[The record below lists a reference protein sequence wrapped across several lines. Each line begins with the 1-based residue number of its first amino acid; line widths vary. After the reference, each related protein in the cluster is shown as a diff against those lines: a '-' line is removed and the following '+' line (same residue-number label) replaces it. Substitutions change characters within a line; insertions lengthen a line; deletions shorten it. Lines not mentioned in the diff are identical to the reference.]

1 MTAAQPALAQGVLEM
16 HPKGFGFLRDP
27 AKSYAPKPGDPYVG
41 QPLVQKHRLKQGL
54 HIAGTTEMAR
64 KGAPGPRLATVEL
77 IEGIDAR
84 DFKPRAWEELTAVDP
99 TQRLTLETGETPLT
113 TRVIDLFTPIG
124 KGQRGLIVAP
134 PRTGKTVLLSHIAQ
148 AMMLNHPDVH
158 LVVLL
163 VDERPEEVT
172 EFKRMVIKPEATARG
187 GKCEVIAS
195 SNDQEAVVHMRTS
208 EVVLDRAKRMAEQ
221 GKDVLILLDSLTRL
235 ARAYNKGSSSGK
247 TGSGGLD
254 SRALDIPK
262 RLFGA
267 ARAFDEGG
275 TLTILGTALI
285 ETNSRMD
292 DVIFQEFKGTGNM
305 ELVLDRKLADKRVYP
320 AIDLAQSGTRK
331 EERIL
336 GAEMLERVTLLRRSL
351 LSMKGKDTDSM
362 EQLIR
367 KLKDTE
373 SNAEFLDT
381 VGKFVGK

>member
-1 MTAAQPALAQGVLEM
+1 MALSQGVLEV

-27 AKSYAPKPGDPYVG
+27 SRHFAPKAGDPYVG
-41 QPLVQKHRLKQGL
+41 GPLISKFNLKQGL
-54 HIAGTTEMAR
+54 VVAGPLDTQAR
-64 KGAPGPRLATVEL
+64 GNPAGPRLREITS
-77 IEGIDAR
+77 IEGIAAKEFRRRSWD
-84 DFKPRAWEELTAVDP
+84 DLTAVDP
-99 TQRLTLETGETPLT
+99 TQRLRLETGPLPLT
-113 TRVIDLFTPIG
+113 TRVMDLFTPVG

-172 EFKRMVIKPEATARG
+172 EFKRMVLRPEATVNG
-187 GKCEVIAS
+187 GRCAVIAS

-336 GAEMLERVTLLRRSL
+336 GEEMLERVTLLRRSL
-351 LSMKGKDTDSM
+351 LSMKGKDSDSM

-381 VGKFVGK
+381 VGKYVAK

>member
-1 MTAAQPALAQGVLEM
+1 M
-16 HPKGFGFLRDP
+16 
-27 AKSYAPKPGDPYVG
+27 
-41 QPLVQKHRLKQGL
+41 
-54 HIAGTTEMAR
+54 
-64 KGAPGPRLATVEL
+64 
-77 IEGIDAR
+77 
-84 DFKPRAWEELTAVDP
+84 
-99 TQRLTLETGETPLT
+99 
-113 TRVIDLFTPIG
+113 
-124 KGQRGLIVAP
+124 
-134 PRTGKTVLLSHIAQ
+134 
-148 AMMLNHPDVH
+148 
-158 LVVLL
+158 
-163 VDERPEEVT
+163 
-172 EFKRMVIKPEATARG
+172 
-187 GKCEVIAS
+187 
-195 SNDQEAVVHMRTS
+195 HMRTS

-336 GAEMLERVTLLRRSL
+336 GAEMLERVTLLRRCL

>member
-1 MTAAQPALAQGVLEM
+1 MTAAQPALARGVLEL

-27 AKSYAPKPGDPYVG
+27 ARSYAPRPGDPYVG
-41 QPLVQKHRLKQGL
+41 QPLVQKFKLRQGL
-54 HIAGTTEMAR
+54 QVAGPTEMAR
-64 KGAPGPRLATVEL
+64 KGAPGPRLATVEQ
-77 IEGIDAR
+77 IEGVDAR
-84 DFKPRAWEELTAVDP
+84 DFKTRPWEDLTAVDP
-99 TQRLTLETGETPLT
+99 TRRLHLETGESPLT

-124 KGQRGLIVAP
+124 MGQRGLIVAP

-148 AMMLNHPDVH
+148 AMMLNHPQVH

-172 EFKRMVIKPEATARG
+172 EFKRMVLKPEATANG
-187 GKCEVIAS
+187 GTCEVIAS
-195 SNDQEAVVHMRTS
+195 SNDQETVVHMRTS
-208 EVVLDRAKRMAEQ
+208 EVVLDRAKRLAEQ

-267 ARAFDEGG
+267 ARSFDEGG
-275 TLTILGTALI
+275 SLTILGTALV

-292 DVIFQEFKGTGNM
+292 DVIFEEFKGTGNM
-305 ELVLDRKLADKRVYP
+305 ELVLDRKLADKRIYP

-336 GAEMLERVTLLRRSL
+336 PADTLERVNLLRRSL
-351 LSMKGKDTDSM
+351 LQMKGQDTM

-367 KLKDTE
+367 KLKETE
-373 SNAEFLDT
+373 SNEEFLDT
-381 VGKFVGK
+381 IGKFVKK

>member
-1 MTAAQPALAQGVLEM
+1 
-16 HPKGFGFLRDP
+16 
-27 AKSYAPKPGDPYVG
+27 
-41 QPLVQKHRLKQGL
+41 
-54 HIAGTTEMAR
+54 
-64 KGAPGPRLATVEL
+64 
-77 IEGIDAR
+77 
-84 DFKPRAWEELTAVDP
+84 VDP